1 MASLYEYANEGVGR
15 EGWLTKSRRKKLR
28 ASLLIDDRERIKDI
42 NTVLHI
48 GPGRIPLSE
57 DISDLFWRGAYKD
70 MVDEYYGYVTEWLKN
85 ISLTPVDIIDA
96 YSLARS
102 GKQAKIDVIATV
114 LWVINWPL

>member
-1 MASLYEYANEGVGR
+1 MASLYEYANEGMGR

-42 NTVLHI
+42 NTLLHI

-57 DISDLFWRGAYKD
+57 DISDLFWYGTYKD
-70 MVDEYYGYVTEWLKN
+70 KVDEYYGYVTEWLKN
-85 ISLTPVDIIDA
+85 IGLTPRDIIDA
-96 YSLARS
+96 YSLAPG

-114 LWVINWPL
+114 LWIINWSF